1 VPAASDRGR
10 SAATWTLYA
19 ATIFLSAF
27 LLFLVQPIIAK
38 LILPWFGGSAAVW
51 ITCLLFFQVA
61 LLVGY
66 LYAHY
71 LVRRLPSRL
80 QVPLHLVV
88 LGASLLALPILPRG
102 SWRPSGPEHP
112 AWNILLLLAAT
123 IGLPYIALSS
133 TSPLLQAWYAQS
145 GGGPGTVPYP
155 GGPERLPY
163 RLFALSNAGSMLAL
177 LSYPTLVEPFFL
189 RRHQAIGW
197 SVAYAGLCFLC
208 ALCALVAF
216 RRAPE
221 AAASTHPAPV
231 PEPGW
236 RLQLLWV
243 ALAACASSL
252 LLAVTGHLTQNV
264 AAIPFLW
271 VLPLAL
277 YLLSFILCFEGR
289 GWYRRGLFLRLL
301 AVALG
306 GMAYALAPEFDNTR
320 LAVLI
325 PLYTSGLFIC
335 CMFCHGELAGLKP
348 HPARLTSFYLMISLG
363 GAAGGLFVALLAP
376 RVFPGYFE
384 LPISLEACAVLALI
398 VLHRTPGSAFYKARW
413 RPAWLLVVALTVAL
427 AASLAKTTWDRVDEA
442 EVMVRNFYGCLRV
455 IDYELSPVE
464 LVQAGQ
470 EDALSEDRQ
479 CRKLMNGTIDHGLQ
493 LQAPNRR
500 RQPTGYYGSNSGI
513 GRTLRA
519 LGTHGPLRVGII
531 GLGAG
536 TIAAFGR
543 PGDRYT
549 FYEINPLDI
558 LLANTQFTFVRDSQA
573 QVDIVAG
580 DARLSLEREPSQQ
593 FDVLALDAFSS
604 DAIPVHLLT
613 REAMAL
619 YFRQLKPD
627 GVLAANISNKYL
639 NLQPVFSSAAGWLG
653 KRAVAI
659 DTKSEEQNAVYRAV
673 WVLVS
678 SRHDFFSQAEIRE
691 LAEPLEK
698 RPGLRPWTD
707 DYSNLLAVVK

>member
-1 VPAASDRGR
+1 MDLLDGLSTVDRELASSQGVRPASPVPYGVA
-10 SAATWTLYA
+10 
-19 ATIFLSAF
+19 IFLSAF

-51 ITCLLFFQVA
+51 TTCLLFFQVA

-71 LVRRLPSRL
+71 VARRLPPKL
-80 QVPLHLVV
+80 QSPVHLTM
-88 LGASLLALPILPRG
+88 LGASLLTLPILPHEP
-102 SWRPSGPEHP
+102 WKPSGPEHP
-112 AWNILLLLAAT
+112 AWNILLLLSAS
-123 IGLPYIALSS
+123 IGLPYLILSS
-133 TSPLLQAWYAQS
+133 TSPLLQAWYAER
-145 GGGPGTVPYP
+145 GGGPEGQ
-155 GGPERLPY
+155 PY

-177 LSYPTLVEPFFL
+177 LGYPTLVEPFFS

-197 SVAYAGLCFLC
+197 SMAYVGACL
-208 ALCALVAF
+208 LCALVAL
-216 RRAPE
+216 RRPRDVAT
-221 AAASTHPAPV
+221 ATHAVLVPAPPWTV
-231 PEPGW
+231 
-236 RLQLLWV
+236 QLLWV
-243 ALAACASSL
+243 ALAACASAL
-252 LLAVTGHLTQNV
+252 LLAITNHLTQNV

-271 VLPLAL
+271 LLPLAL
-277 YLLSFILCFEGR
+277 YLLSFILCFD

-306 GMAYALAPEFDNTR
+306 SMAYALAPEFDNTR

-325 PLYTSGLFIC
+325 PLYATGLFIC

-363 GAAGGLFVALLAP
+363 GALGGLFVALLAP

-384 LPISLEACAVLALI
+384 LPISLAACGVLALI
-398 VLHRTPGSAFYKARW
+398 VLHRTPGTAFYKARW
-413 RPAWLLVVALTVAL
+413 RPAWLLVVALVLAL
-427 AASLAKTTWDRVDEA
+427 AASLAKTTWDRFDEA

-455 IDYELSPVE
+455 IDYEISVAD
-464 LVQAGQ
+464 VVRAGK
-470 EDALSEDRQ
+470 EDELSEDRD

-493 LQAPNRR
+493 LQAPNLR
-500 RQPTGYYGSNSGI
+500 RQPTGYYGTNSGI
-513 GRTLRA
+513 GRTLRV
-519 LGTHGPLRVGII
+519 LRTHGPLRVGVI

-536 TIAAFGR
+536 TLTAFGQR
-543 PGDRYT
+543 RDRYT

-558 LLANTQFTFVRDSQA
+558 QLANTQFTFLRDSQA
-573 QVDIVAG
+573 QVEIVAG
-580 DARLSLEREPSQQ
+580 DARLSLEREPLQQ
-593 FDVLALDAFSS
+593 FDVLALDAFSG

-619 YFRQLKPD
+619 YFRQLKPE

-639 NLQPVFSSAAGWLG
+639 NLEPVFLSAAEWLG

-659 DTKSEEQNAVYRAV
+659 DSKSEQQNAVYRAV

-678 SRHDFFSQAEIRE
+678 SRQDFFSEAQIRE
-691 LAEPLEK
+691 AAKPLET
-698 RPGLRPWTD
+698 RPGVRPWTD
-707 DYSNLLAVVK
+707 DYSNLLSVLK

>member
-1 VPAASDRGR
+1 MGCGLSTADYKLASPGARPASP
-10 SAATWTLYA
+10 TLYA

-71 LVRRLPSRL
+71 LVRRLPPRL
-80 QVPLHLVV
+80 QSPLHLAV
-88 LGASLLALPILPRG
+88 LGASLLVLPILPRG

-112 AWNILLLLAAT
+112 AWHILLLLAAT
-123 IGLPYIALSS
+123 IGLPYLALSS

-145 GGGPGTVPYP
+145 GGE
-155 GGPERLPY
+155 PERLPY
-163 RLFALSNAGSMLAL
+163 RLFALSNGGSMLAL
-177 LSYPTLVEPFFL
+177 LGYPTLVEPFFL

-197 SVAYAGLCFLC
+197 SMAYAGVCL
-208 ALCALVAF
+208 LCALVAL
-216 RRAPE
+216 RRRPE
-221 AAASTHPAPV
+221 VATSIHPALV

-236 RLQLLWV
+236 TTQLLWV
-243 ALAACASSL
+243 ALAACASAS
-252 LLAVTGHLTQNV
+252 LLAVTDHLTQNL

-306 GMAYALAPEFDNTR
+306 SMAYTLAPEFDNTR

-325 PLYTSGLFIC
+325 PLYSTGLFIC

-348 HPARLTSFYLMISLG
+348 HPARLTTFYLMISLG

-376 RVFPGYFE
+376 QVFPGYFE
-384 LPISLEACAVLALI
+384 LPISLEACGLLALV
-398 VLHRTPGSAFYKARW
+398 VLHRTPGTAFYKARW
-413 RPAWLLVVALTVAL
+413 RPVWLLVVALTLTL
-427 AASLAKTTWDRVDEA
+427 AASLAKTAWDRVDETEA
-442 EVMVRNFYGCLRV
+442 MVRNFYGCLRV
-455 IDYELSPVE
+455 IDYELSPVD
-464 LVQAGQ
+464 LVQAGK

-500 RQPTGYYGSNSGI
+500 RQSTGYYGSNSGI
-513 GRTLRA
+513 GRTLRVV
-519 LGTHGPLRVGII
+519 GTHGPLRVGII

-536 TIAAFGR
+536 TMAAFGR
-543 PGDRYT
+543 RGDRYT

-558 LLANTQFTFVRDSQA
+558 QLANTQFTFLRDSQA
-573 QVDIVAG
+573 QVDIVVG
-580 DARLSLEREPSQQ
+580 DARLSLELYR
-593 FDVLALDAFSS
+593 AGAGAGSS
-604 DAIPVHLLT
+604 DSGAARVRPRRGASCAVHVT
-613 REAMAL
+613 RV
-619 YFRQLKPD
+619 RGD
-627 GVLAANISNKYL
+627 G
-639 NLQPVFSSAAGWLG
+639 
-653 KRAVAI
+653 
-659 DTKSEEQNAVYRAV
+659 
-673 WVLVS
+673 
-678 SRHDFFSQAEIRE
+678 RHDVAAARQAGGRRG
-691 LAEPLEK
+691 LVAQG
-698 RPGLRPWTD
+698 RP
-707 DYSNLLAVVK
+707 S

>member
-1 VPAASDRGR
+1 MDCGPSTVDCELTSQGSTTSPL
-10 SAATWTLYA
+10 LYA

-27 LLFLVQPIIAK
+27 LLFLIQPIIAK
-38 LILPWFGGSAAVW
+38 LILPWFGGAAAVW

-61 LLVGY
+61 LLIGY

-71 LVRRLPSRL
+71 LARRLPPRL
-80 QVPLHLVV
+80 QSPLHLAV
-88 LGASLLALPILPRG
+88 LAVSLLALPILPHD
-102 SWRPSGPEHP
+102 SWRPTGPQHP
-112 AWNILLLLAAT
+112 TWHILLLLAAT
-123 IGLPYIALSS
+123 IGLPYFVLSS
-133 TSPLLQAWYAQS
+133 TSPLLQAWYAES
-145 GGGPGTVPYP
+145 GS
-155 GGPERLPY
+155 GPERLPY

-177 LSYPTLVEPFFL
+177 LGYPTLVEPLFP
-189 RRHQAIGW
+189 RRYQAIGW
-197 SVAYAGLCFLC
+197 SMAYAGVCFLC
-208 ALCALVAF
+208 ALVAL
-216 RRAPE
+216 RR
-221 AAASTHPAPV
+221 HPNVTSVTQPARLV
-231 PEPGW
+231 PTTGW
-236 RLQLLWV
+236 KIQLLWV

-252 LLAVTGHLTQNV
+252 LLAITNHLTQNV

-306 GMAYALAPEFDNTR
+306 SMAYALAPEFDNTR

-325 PLYTSGLFIC
+325 PVYTSGLLIC
-335 CMFCHGELAGLKP
+335 CMFCHGELASLKP

-363 GAAGGLFVALLAP
+363 GATGGLFVALLAP
-376 RVFPGYFE
+376 QIFPGYFE
-384 LPISLEACAVLALI
+384 LPISLAACGVLALI
-398 VLHRTPGSAFYKARW
+398 VLHRTPGTPFYKARL
-413 RPAWLLVVALTVAL
+413 RPSWLLVVALTLAL
-427 AASLAKTTWDRVDEA
+427 VASLAKTTWDRVDEA
-442 EVMVRNFYGCLRV
+442 DAMVRNFYGCLRV
-455 IDYELSPVE
+455 IDYEISPVDV
-464 LVQAGQ
+464 VQAGK
-470 EDALSEDRQ
+470 EDTLSEDRQ

-493 LQAPNRR
+493 LLAPNRR

-513 GRTLRA
+513 GRTLRT

-536 TIAAFGR
+536 TLAAFGR
-543 PGDRYT
+543 RGDHYT

-558 LLANTQFTFVRDSQA
+558 QLANTQFTFVQDSQA
-573 QVDIVAG
+573 QVEIVAG

-619 YFRQLKPD
+619 YFRQLRPD
-627 GVLAANISNKYL
+627 GVLAVNISNKYL
-639 NLQPVFSSAAGWLG
+639 NLQPVFANSAEWLG
-653 KRAVAI
+653 KCAVAI
-659 DTKSEEQNAVYRAV
+659 ETKSEEQNAVYRAL

-678 SRHDFFSQAEIRE
+678 SREDFFSEVEIRE
-691 LAEPLEK
+691 LAAPLQK

>member
-1 VPAASDRGR
+1 VNCGLSTADCGLASTRVR
-10 SAATWTLYA
+10 RAPPLLYA
-19 ATIFLSAF
+19 AVIFLSAF

-61 LLVGY
+61 LLAGY

-71 LVRRLPSRL
+71 LVGRLPAKL
-80 QVPLHLVV
+80 QSPVHLTM
-88 LGASLLALPILPRG
+88 LGASLLALPILPHE
-102 SWRPSGPEHP
+102 SWKPSAPEHP
-112 AWNILLLLAAT
+112 AWDILLLLAAT
-123 IGLPYIALSS
+123 IGLPYLALSS

-145 GGGPGTVPYP
+145 SDGL
-155 GGPERLPY
+155 ERQPY

-177 LSYPTLVEPFFL
+177 VGYPTLVEPFFL

-197 SVAYAGLCFLC
+197 SMAYAGVCLLC
-208 ALCALVAF
+208 ALAALRRPRYVAT
-216 RRAPE
+216 P
-221 AAASTHPAPV
+221 TCPPLV
-231 PEPGW
+231 PPPGW
-236 RLQLLWV
+236 SVQWLWV
-243 ALAACASSL
+243 ALAACASAL
-252 LLAVTGHLTQNV
+252 LLSTTNHLTQNL

-271 VLPLAL
+271 LLPLAL

-289 GWYRRGLFLRLL
+289 SWYRRGLFLRLL

-306 GMAYALAPEFDNTR
+306 SMAYALAPEFDNTK

-325 PLYTSGLFIC
+325 PLYAIGLFIC

-363 GAAGGLFVALLAP
+363 GATGGLFVALVAP
-376 RVFPGYFE
+376 HVFPGYFE
-384 LPISLEACAVLALI
+384 LPIALAFCGVLALI
-398 VLHRTPGSAFYKARW
+398 VLHRTPGTAFYKARW
-413 RPAWLLVVALTVAL
+413 HPAWLLVVALTLAL
-427 AASLAKTTWDRVDEA
+427 IVSLAKTTWKRVSEA
-442 EVMVRNFYGCLRV
+442 EAMVRNFYGCLRV
-455 IDYELSPVE
+455 IDYELPPVE
-464 LVQAGQ
+464 LVQAGKEEALG
-470 EDALSEDRQ
+470 EDWR

-493 LQAPNRR
+493 LQASNRR
-500 RQPTGYYGSNSGI
+500 RQPTGYYGADSGI

-519 LGTHGPLRVGII
+519 LGAHGPLRVGII

-543 PGDRYT
+543 RGDRYT

-558 LLANTQFTFVRDSQA
+558 QLANTRFTFVRDSRA
-573 QVDIVAG
+573 EVEIVAG
-580 DARLSLEREPSQQ
+580 DARLSLEHEPSQQ

-604 DAIPVHLLT
+604 DAIPIHLLT

-639 NLQPVFSSAAGWLG
+639 NLQPVFSSAAEWFGR
-653 KRAVAI
+653 RAAVI
-659 DTKSEEQNAVYRAV
+659 DTQGEEEKRVYRAV

-678 SRHDFFSQAEIRE
+678 NREDFFGTVEIRE
-691 LAEPLEK
+691 VAERPEK

-707 DYSNLLAVVK
+707 DYSNLLAVLK

>member
-1 VPAASDRGR
+1 M
-10 SAATWTLYA
+10 LYA
-19 ATIFLSAF
+19 TVIFLNAL

-61 LLVGY
+61 LLIGY
-66 LYAHY
+66 LYAYY
-71 LVRRLPSRL
+71 LVRRLPRRL
-80 QVPLHLVV
+80 QSPLHLAV
-88 LGASLLALPILPRG
+88 LGASLLALPILPRN

-112 AWNILLLLAAT
+112 AWDILLLLTAT
-123 IGLPYIALSS
+123 IGLPYLVLSS

-145 GGGPGTVPYP
+145 GGGPQRP
-155 GGPERLPY
+155 PY

-177 LSYPTLVEPFFL
+177 LAYPTLVEPLFL
-189 RRHQAIGW
+189 RPHQAIGW
-197 SVAYAGLCFLC
+197 SIAYAGVCL
-208 ALCALVAF
+208 LCALVAL
-216 RRAPE
+216 RRPPE
-221 AAASTHPAPV
+221 VATSIHPALV

-236 RLQLLWV
+236 TVQLLWV

-252 LLAVTGHLTQNV
+252 LLAVTDHLTQNL

-289 GWYRRGLFLRLL
+289 GWYRRGLFLPLL

-306 GMAYALAPEFDNTR
+306 SMAYALAPEFDNTR

-325 PLYTSGLFIC
+325 PLYTAGLFIC
-335 CMFCHGELAGLKP
+335 CMFCHGELVGLKP

-376 RVFPGYFE
+376 RIFPGYFE
-384 LPISLEACAVLALI
+384 LPISLGACAVLALM
-398 VLHRTPGSAFYKARW
+398 VLHRSPGTAFYKARSS
-413 RPAWLLVVALTVAL
+413 PAWLLVVALTLAL
-427 AASLAKTTWDRVDEA
+427 AASLAKTTWDRVDET

-455 IDYELSPVE
+455 IDYELSPVD
-464 LVQAGQ
+464 LVQAGM
-470 EDALSEDRQ
+470 EYALGEDRQ

-519 LGTHGPLRVGII
+519 LGTHGPLRVGVI

-536 TIAAFGR
+536 TMAAFGR

-558 LLANTQFTFVRDSQA
+558 QLANTQFTFVRDSRA
-573 QVDIVAG
+573 RVEVVAG
-580 DARLSLEREPSQQ
+580 DARLSLERQPSQQ

-619 YFRQLKPD
+619 YFRHLKPD

-639 NLQPVFSSAAGWLG
+639 NLQPVFAGAAEWLG
-653 KRAVAI
+653 KRTVAM

-678 SRHDFFSQAEIRE
+678 GREGFFSEAEIRE
-691 LAEPLEK
+691 LAKPLER

-707 DYSNLLAVVK
+707 DYSNLLAVLK

>member
-1 VPAASDRGR
+1 M
-10 SAATWTLYA
+10 LYA
-19 ATIFLSAF
+19 AAIFLSAF
-27 LLFLVQPIIAK
+27 LLFLVQPLIAK

-61 LLVGY
+61 LLIGY

-80 QVPLHLVV
+80 QSPLHLAM
-88 LGASLLALPILPRG
+88 LGASLLALPILPRD

-112 AWNILLLLAAT
+112 AWDILLLLAAT
-123 IGLPYIALSS
+123 IGLPYLALSS
-133 TSPLLQAWYAQS
+133 TSPLLQAWYAES
-145 GGGPGTVPYP
+145 D
-155 GGPERLPY
+155 GGPERQPY
-163 RLFALSNAGSMLAL
+163 RLFALSNAGSILAL
-177 LSYPTLVEPFFL
+177 LGYPTLVEPFFL

-197 SVAYAGLCFLC
+197 SMAYAGVCFLC
-208 ALCALVAF
+208 ALVALRRPREVAT
-216 RRAPE
+216 
-221 AAASTHPAPV
+221 STHPAPV

-236 RLQLLWV
+236 TVQLLWV
-243 ALAACASSL
+243 ALAACASAL
-252 LLAVTGHLTQNV
+252 LLAITNHLTQNL

-306 GMAYALAPEFDNTR
+306 SMAYALAPEFDNTR

-325 PLYTSGLFIC
+325 PLYTIGLFIC

-348 HPARLTSFYLMISLG
+348 HPGRLTSYYLMISLG
-363 GAAGGLFVALLAP
+363 GATGGLFVALLAP
-376 RVFPGYFE
+376 QVFPGYFE
-384 LPISLEACAVLALI
+384 LPISLAACGVLALI
-398 VLHRTPGSAFYKARW
+398 VLHRIPGTAFYKARW
-413 RPAWLLVVALTVAL
+413 RPAWLLVVVLTLAL

-442 EVMVRNFYGCLRV
+442 EAMVRNFYGCLRV
-455 IDYELSPVE
+455 IDYELSPVD
-464 LVQAGQ
+464 LVQAGK
-470 EDALSEDRQ
+470 EDALSEDWQ

-536 TIAAFGR
+536 TLAAFGR
-543 PGDRYT
+543 RGDRYT

-558 LLANTQFTFVRDSQA
+558 QLVNTQFTFVRDSQA
-573 QVDIVAG
+573 QVEIVAG
-580 DARLSLEREPSQQ
+580 DARLSLERELSQQ

-604 DAIPVHLLT
+604 DAIPIHLLT

-639 NLQPVFSSAAGWLG
+639 NLQPVFLSAAAWLG

-678 SRHDFFSQAEIRE
+678 SRQDFFSGAEIRE

-707 DYSNLLAVVK
+707 DYSNLLSVLK

>member
-1 VPAASDRGR
+1 VDCGLSTAECGLASQRVRPASPIRY
-10 SAATWTLYA
+10 ATA
-19 ATIFLSAF
+19 IFLSAF

-51 ITCLLFFQVA
+51 ITCLLFFQVT

-71 LVRRLPSRL
+71 LVRRLPSKL
-80 QVPLHLVV
+80 QSPVHLAM
-88 LGASLLALPILPRG
+88 LGASLLTLPILPHE
-102 SWRPSGPEHP
+102 SWKPSGPEHP
-112 AWNILLLLAAT
+112 AWHILLLLSAS
-123 IGLPYIALSS
+123 IGLPYLILSS
-133 TSPLLQAWYAQS
+133 TSPLLQAWYAES
-145 GGGPGTVPYP
+145 GGGPG
-155 GGPERLPY
+155 GQPY
-163 RLFALSNAGSMLAL
+163 RLFALSNAGSMVAL
-177 LSYPTLVEPFFL
+177 LGYPTLIEPFFL
-189 RRHQAIGW
+189 RRDQAIGW
-197 SVAYAGLCFLC
+197 SMAYAGVCFLC
-208 ALCALVAF
+208 ALVALRRSRDVA
-216 RRAPE
+216 
-221 AAASTHPAPV
+221 TPAPPGVV
-231 PEPGW
+231 PAPGW
-236 RLQLLWV
+236 TVQLLWV
-243 ALAACASSL
+243 ALAACASAL
-252 LLAVTGHLTQNV
+252 LLAITNHLTQNV

-271 VLPLAL
+271 LLPLAL

-306 GMAYALAPEFDNTR
+306 SMAYTLAPEFDNTR

-325 PLYTSGLFIC
+325 PLYAAGLFIC

-363 GAAGGLFVALLAP
+363 GATGGLFAALLGP
-376 RVFPGYFE
+376 HVFPGYFE
-384 LPISLEACAVLALI
+384 LPIALAACGVLALI
-398 VLHRTPGSAFYKARW
+398 ILHRTPGTAFYKARW
-413 RPAWLLVVALTVAL
+413 RPEWLLVVALAL
-427 AASLAKTTWDRVDEA
+427 ALVASLAKTTWDRVDEA

-455 IDYELSPVE
+455 IDYEISVAN
-464 LVQAGQ
+464 LVQAGKE
-470 EDALSEDRQ
+470 EDLGEDWE

-493 LQAPNRR
+493 LQAANRR

-519 LGTHGPLRVGII
+519 LGEHGPLRVGII

-536 TIAAFGR
+536 TIAALGR
-543 PGDRYT
+543 RGDRYT

-558 LLANTQFTFVRDSQA
+558 QLANTQFTFVRDSQA

-604 DAIPVHLLT
+604 DAIPIHLLT

-619 YFRQLKPD
+619 YFRQLKPN

-639 NLQPVFSSAAGWLG
+639 NLQPVFSSAAEWLG
-653 KRAVAI
+653 KRAVVI

-678 SRHDFFSQAEIRE
+678 NREGFFSETEIRE
-691 LAEPLEK
+691 LAERPEK

-707 DYSNLLAVVK
+707 DYSNLLSVLK